1 MAETGYTYLA
11 AVLNSIED
19 VVEALQLIL
28 TDAGI
33 SSIGAHVVDF
43 RKGRKDILAFWSTY
57 NPKVILFDIAPPL
70 EANWQFFQ
78 QVQRATEA
86 QGRQF
91 ILTTT
96 NKAALEK
103 LVGKTEA
110 FELLGKP
117 EDLNEIVTAVKKKL
131 QT

>member
-1 MAETGYTYLA
+1 MAETEPSYLA
-11 AVLNSIED
+11 AVLNSNED
-19 VVEALQLIL
+19 VIEALQLIL

-33 SSIGAHVVDF
+33 SSIGAHIVDF
-43 RKGRKDILAFWSTY
+43 RRGRKDIFAFLSQY

-78 QVQRATEA
+78 QVQRAMEA
-86 QGRQF
+86 QGRYF

-96 NKAALEK
+96 NKAALER

-110 FELLGKP
+110 IELLGKP
-117 EDLNEIVTAVKKKL
+117 EDLNEIVTVVKKKL